1 MSSSGSKN
9 FFDRID
15 WIVDYHDGWRDMTV
29 QKKNSENHLAPLRVV
44 TLWLLPILLI
54 VIYDF
59 ATYLLQYYPS
69 HHIPLPAPS
78 TVTSLTLFGI
88 LASPLWVLVG
98 YSFTYFFGSFGVTH
112 LIKLFA
118 NGKFLRRKLVIQ
130 PKAELERIYSN
141 PDATNLGT
149 YLSSKSFSL
158 TLGLVLVL
166 NLAYTLLIIRY
177 FQSFFV
183 LPRKV
188 AVYQYLLSLR
198 FISVEFLLALL
209 FLPLLTI
216 VMPILIG
223 RVRIRQIDSSPLQNY
238 WLSYVYSAAGGAS
251 AVLLLLNIFEHNTAT
266 AELIIS
272 SLFVYGIVSWYTTI
286 GINLAIPLTEKKLAA
301 KLSKWGEKEN
311 IFFGKIFVGTR
322 TDDAKEV

>member
-1 MSSSGSKN
+1 VGA
-9 FFDRID
+9 R
-15 WIVDYHDGWRDMTV
+15 R
-29 QKKNSENHLAPLRVV
+29 
-44 TLWLLPILLI
+44 ILLH
-54 VIYDF
+54 
-59 ATYLLQYYPS
+59 LL
-69 HHIPLPAPS
+69 LC
-78 TVTSLTLFGI
+78 
-88 LASPLWVLVG
+88 
-98 YSFTYFFGSFGVTH
+98 
-112 LIKLFA
+112 
-118 NGKFLRRKLVIQ
+118 RKLVIQ